1 MQIVVRRGALAT
13 AAADVIVLTRFL
25 DDQTLDATARAVD
38 ALSGGLVAALV
49 RSKDFSGK
57 PNEIAI
63 LHPASGK
70 PRRVLMLGLG
80 NRAALTP
87 HRLLQAMAVASR
99 RARDLGAAKFA
110 CTLPGTS
117 PVSAARAAQALAEGA
132 VLGLHRFENPV
143 SATPATLKQMEILV
157 ADAAAARELAPH
169 AARGAQWARS
179 ACTAR
184 DLANAP
190 GNELIPERL
199 ADAAREIGSASG
211 ARVQVLGVREMEKLG
226 MGAVL
231 AVGKGSV
238 NPPRFIVLD
247 RPALAGKAGRNAK
260 APKRPAP
267 TIVLIGKGVTF
278 DTGGISIKPREGM
291 ARMKYDMAG
300 AAAVLGVFAALPS
313 LELPFRVVGLIPS
326 AENMPGGRAF
336 KPGDVVRAMDGTAIE
351 ITNTDAEGRLV
362 LADALVYA
370 RRFEPVAVVDLA
382 TLTGAIS
389 LALGHL
395 AAGLFTRDDGLA
407 AELDEAAR
415 ASGDRLWRMPLWEE
429 YGDSLRSDVADFTN
443 SGAREGGASIAA
455 VFLSRFAKDLPW
467 VHLDIASTA
476 WSYAEKPHEGRG
488 PNGFGVRLLLEWLR
502 ARAAQRATG
511 S

>member
-13 AAADVIVLTRFL
+13 ASADVVVLSRFL
-25 DDQTLDATARAVD
+25 EDRSLDATARAVD
-38 ALSGGLVAALV
+38 ARSRGLVAALV
-49 RSKDFSGK
+49 RSRDFSAK
-57 PNEIAI
+57 LHEIAI
-63 LHPASGK
+63 LHPASGR
-70 PRRVLMLGLG
+70 PRRILMLGLG
-80 NRAALTP
+80 ARDQLTP
-87 HRLLQAMAVASR
+87 HRLLQAVALAAR
-99 RARDLGAAKFA
+99 RAREIGAMSIA
-110 CTLPGTS
+110 CALPGSS
-117 PVSAARAAQALAEGA
+117 PVAESRAAQAIAEGA
-132 VLGLHRFENPV
+132 VLGVHRFESPRPEP
-143 SATPATLKQMEILV
+143 SATPRTLEIIV
-157 ADAAAARELAPH
+157 PDSAAVPSLGAH
-169 AARGAQWARS
+169 AARGALWA
-179 ACTAR
+179 AAVCAAR

-190 GNELIPERL
+190 GNTLTPERL
-199 ADAAREIGSASG
+199 ADAARDIGRASG
-211 ARVQVLGVREMEKLG
+211 AAVQVFDVRAMERLG

-247 RPALAGKAGRNAK
+247 RPAHGAK
-260 APKRPAP
+260 PSRPRARAQGSTP
-267 TIVLIGKGVTF
+267 TVVLIGKGVTF

-313 LELPFRVVGLIPS
+313 LELPSRVVGLVPS

-395 AAGLFTRDDGLA
+395 AAGLFTHDDVLA
-407 AELDEAAR
+407 GQLGDAAR

-429 YGDSLRSDVADFTN
+429 YGDSLRSDVAEFTN

-467 VHLDIASTA
+467 AHLDIASTA
-476 WSYAEKPHEGRG
+476 WTYSEKPHEGRG
-488 PNGFGVRLLLEWLR
+488 PNGFGVRLLLEWLA
-502 ARAAQRATG
+502 ARAAARPAG
-511 S
+511 